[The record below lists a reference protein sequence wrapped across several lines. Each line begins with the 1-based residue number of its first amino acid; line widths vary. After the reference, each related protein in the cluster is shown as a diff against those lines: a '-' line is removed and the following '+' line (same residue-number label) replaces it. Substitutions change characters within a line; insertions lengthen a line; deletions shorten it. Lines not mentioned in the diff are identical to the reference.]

1 MAPQAVCAPPG
12 HVRIR
17 ISAPNDDSA
26 YAAGEH
32 EVDAWGRASVVVA
45 RLQGNVE
52 GPTARAVSGGTQ
64 GHDLRVGTAGRFVP
78 PGGDELAVVHDGG
91 AHVWIWRRTTSPC
104 ELDGHDHPPR

>member
-12 HVRIR
+12 HIRIR

-32 EVDAWGRASVVVA
+32 EVDARGRASVVVA

-52 GPTARAVSGGTQ
+52 RPAARAVSGGTQ
-64 GHDLRVGTAGRFVP
+64 GHDLRVGTARPFVP
-78 PGGDELAVVHDGG
+78 SGGDELAVVHDRG
-91 AHVWIWRRTTSPC
+91 AHVWIWRRTTSPR
-104 ELDGHDHPPR
+104 ELESHGH